1 MFFLIFFQKL
11 SPGRSGHYP
20 SHIFGAG
27 LLTKSVIAIV
37 LTASSR
43 QRSYNQT
50 GIWGNTDM
58 SDLNRGIMKFKGAD
72 SPIAIAISA
81 IVIAGGIGF
90 LIWWALQSAY
100 TLS

>member
-1 MFFLIFFQKL
+1 VPLWLEIAAA
-11 SPGRSGHYP
+11 RS
-20 SHIFGAG
+20 
-27 LLTKSVIAIV
+27 LKKSVIAAH
-37 LTASSR
+37 LTVNL
-43 QRSYNQT
+43 QIQSYNQAAIVEKH
-50 GIWGNTDM
+50 GVM

-100 TLS
+100 TFS